1 MIEYLTLGGI
11 GLVGIGVALQ
21 GWFILDLN
29 KRITRM
35 MVFILKD
42 GEE

>member
-11 GLVGIGVALQ
+11 ALIGCGVALQ

-29 KRITRM
+29 RRITRL
-35 MVFILKD
+35 MVFMLKD

>member
-1 MIEYLTLGGI
+1 MIEYVTLAGVC
-11 GLVGIGVALQ
+11 LVGVGVALQ

-29 KRITRM
+29 KRITRL
-35 MVFILKD
+35 MVFMLKD